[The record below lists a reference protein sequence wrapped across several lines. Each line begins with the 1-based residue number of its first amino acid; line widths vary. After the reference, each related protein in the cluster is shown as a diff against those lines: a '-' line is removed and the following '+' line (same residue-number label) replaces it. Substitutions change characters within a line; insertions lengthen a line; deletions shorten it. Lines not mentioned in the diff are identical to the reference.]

1 MIYVIFIVGTILNIF
16 NLLMNYEKTNRKA
29 IVITYTVSELLY
41 IAYIIATVE
50 YTELNII
57 LLTGFV
63 SIWLLSKAYLL
74 INFIMEGKTMQ
85 SEENIERVEGIIE
98 EEINEN
104 EVNTEEVKENN
115 TEINEETEETE
126 ELEETEKTEQLEELE
141 VIEQVEEE
149 NQVFTHN
156 DLYEEA
162 ELKANQ
168 EDIEAEERRIRRR
181 KIALNANRI
190 KFPTDT

>member
-29 IVITYTVSELLY
+29 IVATYTVSELLY
-41 IAYIIATVE
+41 IAYIIASVE

-74 INFIMEGKTMQ
+74 INFIMGGKTMQ
-85 SEENIERVEGIIE
+85 FEENIERVEGIIE

-104 EVNTEEVKENN
+104 DINTEELKENN
-115 TEINEETEETE
+115 TEINEEIIEAE
-126 ELEETEKTEQLEELE
+126 ELD

-168 EDIEAEERRIRRR
+168 EEREAEERRIRRR

-190 KFPTDT
+190 KSPTDK

>member
-16 NLLMNYEKTNRKA
+16 NLLMNYEKTNKKA
-29 IVITYTVSELLY
+29 IVTTYTVSELLY
-41 IAYIIATVE
+41 IAYIIASVE

-74 INFIMEGKTMQ
+74 INFIMEGKIMQ
-85 SEENIERVEGIIE
+85 FEENIERVEGIIE

-104 EVNTEEVKENN
+104 DINTEELKGNN
-115 TEINEETEETE
+115 TEINEEIIETEKLEETE
-126 ELEETEKTEQLEELE
+126 ELEELE

-162 ELKANQ
+162 ELKANK